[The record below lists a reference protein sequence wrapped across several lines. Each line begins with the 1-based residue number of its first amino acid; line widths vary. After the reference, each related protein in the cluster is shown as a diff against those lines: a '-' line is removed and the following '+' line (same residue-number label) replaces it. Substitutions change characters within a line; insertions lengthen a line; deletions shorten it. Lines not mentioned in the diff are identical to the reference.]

1 MNEYKNRVLSLEEL
15 AVSAGMLTFIEDN
28 NGHDEPCVHAR
39 MVTYLEGKS
48 HRIYFDGG
56 RKWYA
61 DYTYGE
67 TWRCWSRKPTP
78 EEMVNTPWEEKQ
90 NEKV

>member
-28 NGHDEPCVHAR
+28 NGDDEPCVHAR

-56 RKWYA
+56 RTWYA
-61 DYTYGE
+61 DYAYGE